1 MFQHN
6 QMCRLR
12 RDDGADTTLLRE
24 RPTNSRAS
32 DVFVKPPASVG
43 GADVVEFLYEIE
55 GDTS

>member
-1 MFQHN
+1 
-6 QMCRLR
+6 MCRLR